1 MQYNIEKYSKILE
14 LDKVLSMLASEATLS
29 DSADMCRGI
38 VPSFNYFEV
47 EHMQNCTVAAYE
59 LMGKYAAPSFGGAVN
74 IKAPLKKADVGA
86 CLTIKD
92 LLLIA
97 STLKIIRS
105 VKQWRKDITA
115 DITTCID
122 EYFEVLCP
130 NKYFEDKIFSAVKN
144 ETELNDNASDKL
156 FSLRRKINNA
166 SMNIRER
173 LEKIV
178 RSSEKAKFLQDAII
192 TQRDGR
198 FVVPVKAEHRYEIP
212 GIVHDTS
219 GSGSTVFVEP
229 MGVVEVNN
237 ELRVLEAQER
247 EEVHRILSELSSE
260 AASFY
265 DSASVSYDALVE
277 LCVIFAKA
285 SLAYKM
291 HASAVSLNRE
301 GRIDLKYARHPLI
314 DPKTVVPI
322 NVSLGLNFNTLV
334 ITGPNT
340 GGKTVTLK
348 TLGLLSLM
356 TMCGLMIPAEHGSE
370 IAVFDRILADIGDE
384 QSIEQSLS
392 TFSAHMVNIVSVLKL
407 ATQNSL
413 VLLDELGAGTDPI
426 EGAALAKAVL
436 IELGGRGAKIAATTH
451 YAELKTYALDTENV
465 ENASCEFSVADL
477 KPTYKLLIGVPGRS
491 NAFAISRRLGL
502 DNSIIENAK
511 SHICEDNR
519 RFEEVIASLEK
530 ARQNADKERQRVT
543 RLKHELQEEK
553 QRTANTTAQLEKQQE
568 KLMEQTRVQ
577 SERILE
583 QARYK
588 ANALLNELEEAKKK
602 MTADSAAKQL
612 ARAKNIIDKTVCDI
626 EKISDP
632 VVKKQDD
639 NYTLPRELKVGDDV
653 LIFDLGK
660 KSTVLQLD
668 FEKNKAYVAAGNMN
682 IWVDIK
688 NLRLIEKQPEQKN
701 NKKQSKVSGITS
713 RAQRSATSEIDMRG
727 MSVDEGLLELD
738 RYIDNAVMAG
748 IGSITIIHG
757 KGTGVLRK
765 AVHEHLKHHR
775 SIKNYRLG
783 VFGEGEAGVTIAQIN
798 D

>member
-1 MQYNIEKYSKILE
+1 MQYNVEKYSKILE
-14 LDKVLSMLASEATLS
+14 LDKVLNILANEATLE
-29 DSADMCRGI
+29 DAADICRNI
-38 VPSFNYFEV
+38 IPSFDYYEV
-47 EHMQNCTVAAYE
+47 EHNQQCTAAAYE
-59 LMGKYAAPSFGGAVN
+59 LMSKFTAPSFGGAVN
-74 IKAPLKKADVGA
+74 IKSLLKKADVGA
-86 CLTIKD
+86 CLTIKE
-92 LLLIA
+92 LLNVA
-97 STLKIIRS
+97 TTLKIIRN
-105 VKQWRKDITA
+105 VKQWRKDIIA
-115 DITTCID
+115 DISTVID
-122 EYFEVLCP
+122 EYFEVLSP

-144 ETELNDNASDKL
+144 ESELNDNASDKL
-156 FSLRRKINNA
+156 FSLRRKISNA
-166 SMNIRER
+166 SMNIREK
-173 LEKIV
+173 LDKIV
-178 RSSEKAKFLQDAII
+178 RNSEKSKFLQDAII

-198 FVVPVKAEHRYEIP
+198 FVVPVKAEHRGEIP

-219 GSGSTVFVEP
+219 GSGSTVFIEP

-237 ELRVLEAQER
+237 ELRVLEVEER
-247 EEVHRILSELSSE
+247 EEVHRILCEFSSE
-260 AASFY
+260 AAAFY
-265 DSASVSYDALVE
+265 ESAAVSYDALIE

-291 HASAVSLNRE
+291 HACTPVLNNQ
-301 GRIDLKYARHPLI
+301 GKIDLISARHPLI
-314 DPKTVVPI
+314 DQKSVVPI
-322 NVSLGLNFNTLV
+322 SVSLGLNFNTLV

-348 TLGLLSLM
+348 TLGLLCLM
-356 TMCGLMIPAEHGSE
+356 AMCGLMIPAEQGSK

-407 ATQNSL
+407 ATNNSL

-426 EGAALAKAVL
+426 EGAALAKAIL
-436 IELGGRGAKIAATTH
+436 IELGARGAKIASTTH

-465 ENASCEFSVADL
+465 ENASCEFSVSDL

-491 NAFAISRRLGL
+491 NAFAISKRLGL

-511 SHICEDNR
+511 GHISEENQ
-519 RFEEVIASLEK
+519 RFENVIASLEK

-553 QRTANTTAQLEKQQE
+553 AKSQQSTYDANKEQE
-568 KLMEQTRVQ
+568 KILMQTRAQ
-577 SERILE
+577 AERILE

-588 ANALLNELEEAKKK
+588 ANVLLTELEDTKKK
-602 MTADSAAKQL
+602 LNAETAAKQVSY
-612 ARAKNIIDKTVCDI
+612 AKKTIDKTITDI
-626 EKISDP
+626 ERISDP
-632 VVKKQDD
+632 VIKKQEAK
-639 NYTLPRELKVGDDV
+639 YVLPRELKVNDEV

-660 KSTVLQLD
+660 KAVITNIDKAKS
-668 FEKNKAYVAAGNMN
+668 KAYVTAGNMN

-688 NLRLIEKQPEQKN
+688 NLRLIEEKTQPKKE
-701 NKKQSKVSGITS
+701 NKKISGITS
-713 RAQRSATSEIDMRG
+713 RVERNATSEIDMRG

-775 SIKNYRLG
+775 SINSYRLG
-783 VFGEGEAGVTIAQIN
+783 VFGEGEAGVTIAEIK
-798 D
+798 

>member
-1 MQYNIEKYSKILE
+1 MSYNIEKYAKTLE
-14 LDKVLSMLASEATLS
+14 LDKILNLLSKEAALE
-29 DSADMCRGI
+29 DSSNICREI
-38 VPSFNYFEV
+38 TPSLNYYQV
-47 EHMQNCTVAAYE
+47 EHLQKCTYSAYQ
-59 LMGKYAAPSFGGAVN
+59 LMGNFAAPNFSGATN
-74 IKAPLKKADVGA
+74 IKSLLKKADVGS
-86 CLTIKD
+86 CLTIKE
-92 LLLIA
+92 LLDIA
-97 STLKIIRS
+97 TTFKVIRN
-105 VKQWRKDITA
+105 VKTWRKEINA
-115 DITTCID
+115 DIKTDID
-122 EYFEVLCP
+122 EFFEVLTI

-156 FSLRRKINNA
+156 FSLRRKIANSA
-166 SMNIRER
+166 INIRER

-178 RSSEKAKFLQDAII
+178 KSNEKSKYLQDAII

-198 FVVPVKAEHRYEIP
+198 FVVPVKAEHRNEIP

-219 GSGSTVFVEP
+219 GTGSTVFIEP

-237 ELRVLEAQER
+237 ELRVLEVQER
-247 EEVHRILSELSSE
+247 EEVQRILFELSSE

-265 DSASVSYDALVE
+265 DTAAVSYDALVE

-291 HASAVSLNRE
+291 HASKPELNQD
-301 GRIDLKYARHPLI
+301 GIIDLHCARHPLI
-314 DPKTVVPI
+314 DEKSVVPI
-322 NVSLGLNFNTLV
+322 DVSLGKDFDTLV

-348 TLGLLSLM
+348 TLGLLCLM
-356 TMCGLMIPAEHGSE
+356 TMCGLMIPAQEGSR

-392 TFSAHMVNIVSVLKL
+392 TFSAHMVNIVSILKN
-407 ATQNSL
+407 ATDNSL

-426 EGAALAKAVL
+426 EGAALAKAIL
-436 IELGGRGAKIAATTH
+436 IELNKKGSKIASTTH
-451 YAELKTYALDTENV
+451 YAELKTYALDTKGV

-491 NAFAISRRLGL
+491 NAFAISKRLGL
-502 DNSIIENAK
+502 DSDIIENAK
-511 SHICEDNR
+511 THISEEDR

-553 QRTANTTAQLEKQQE
+553 QRSKDLTKQNENNIEKELEKA
-568 KLMEQTRVQ
+568 RVQ

-583 QARYK
+583 QTRYK
-588 ANALLNELEEAKKK
+588 ANALLNELEDIKKQMTATSATAMLSSAKK
-602 MTADSAAKQL
+602 SI
-612 ARAKNIIDKTVCDI
+612 NKTVSDI

-632 VVKKQDD
+632 VIKKQDEE
-639 NYTLPRELKVGDDV
+639 YILPRGLLVNDEV

-660 KSTVLQLD
+660 KATVLQLNKD
-668 FEKNKAYVAAGNMN
+668 KAYVAAGNMN

-688 NLRLIEKQPEQKN
+688 NLRLLKKEE
-701 NKKQSKVSGITS
+701 NKKQNKKITGITS
-713 RAQRSATSEIDMRG
+713 RVERSGTSEIDMRG
-727 MSVDEGLLELD
+727 MSVDEGILELD
-738 RYIDNAVMAG
+738 RYIDNAVMSG
-748 IGSITIIHG
+748 IGTITIIHG

-765 AVHEHLKHHR
+765 AVHNHLKGHK
-775 SIKNYRLG
+775 SIKSYRLG

>member
-1 MQYNIEKYSKILE
+1 MQYNINKYSKILE
-14 LDKVLSMLASEATLS
+14 LDKVLNILANEATLS
-29 DSADMCRGI
+29 DAANICRNI
-38 VPSFNYFEV
+38 VPCFDFYEV
-47 EHMQNCTVAAYE
+47 ERLQNCTAAAYE
-59 LMGKYAAPSFGGAVN
+59 LMGNFCAPSFGGAVN
-74 IKAPLKKADVGA
+74 IKQLLKKADVGST
-86 CLTIKD
+86 LTIKE
-92 LLLIA
+92 LLQIA
-97 STLKIIRS
+97 TTLKVIRS
-105 VKQWRKDITA
+105 VKQWRKDINA
-115 DITTCID
+115 DISTCID
-122 EYFEVLCP
+122 EYFEVLYP

-144 ETELNDNASDKL
+144 ETQLNDSASDKL

-166 SMNIRER
+166 SMNIRDR
-173 LEKIV
+173 LDKIV
-178 RSSEKAKFLQDAII
+178 RSTEKSKFLQDAII

-198 FVVPVKAEHRYEIP
+198 FVVPVKAEYRHEIP

-219 GSGSTVFVEP
+219 GSGSTIFVEP

-247 EEVHRILSELSSE
+247 EEVHRILCEFSSE

-265 DSASVSYDALVE
+265 DSAALSYDALVE
-277 LCVIFAKA
+277 LCVIFSKA

-291 HASAVSLNRE
+291 HASVAVLNRE
-301 GRIDLKYARHPLI
+301 GRIDLKCARHPLI
-314 DPKTVVPI
+314 DPKIVVPI
-322 NVSLGLNFNTLV
+322 NVSLGKNFNTLV

-356 TMCGLMIPAEHGSE
+356 AMCGLMIPAEQGSE

-392 TFSAHMVNIVSVLKL
+392 TFSAHMVNIVSILKL
-407 ATQNSL
+407 ATRNSL
-413 VLLDELGAGTDPI
+413 ILLDELGAGTDPI

-436 IELGGRGAKIAATTH
+436 IELGGRGTKIAATTH
-451 YAELKTYALDTENV
+451 YSELKTYALDTDNV
-465 ENASCEFSVADL
+465 ENASCEFSVANL

-502 DNSIIENAK
+502 DNNIIENAK
-511 SHICEDNR
+511 THISEDNR
-519 RFEEVIASLEK
+519 RLEEVIASLEK
-530 ARQNADKERQRVT
+530 ARQNVDRERQRTT
-543 RLKHELQEEK
+543 RLKHELQQEK
-553 QRTANTTAQLEKQQE
+553 QRSADALLELENQRE

-577 SERILE
+577 AERILE

-588 ANALLNELEEAKKK
+588 ANLLLNDLEQTKKK

-612 ARAKNIIDKTVCDI
+612 ARAKSSIDKTVSDI

-632 VVKKQDD
+632 VLKKRDE
-639 NYTLPRELKVGDDV
+639 NYTLPRELKEGDDV

-668 FEKNKAYVAAGNMN
+668 SSKNKAYVAAGNMN

-688 NLRLIEKQPEQKN
+688 NLRLIEKQTETKN
-701 NKKQSKVSGITS
+701 NKKSGSVSGITS

-727 MSVDEGLLELD
+727 MTVDEGILELD

-748 IGSITIIHG
+748 VGSITIIHG
-757 KGTGVLRK
+757 KGTGALRK
-765 AVHEHLKHHR
+765 AVHDHLKHHR
-775 SIKNYRLG
+775 NIKSYRLG
-783 VFGEGEAGVTIAQIN
+783 VFGEGEAGVTIAEIN
-798 D
+798 N